1 MVTAQ
6 PPFRHLWVWILV
18 LAGLAVVAFWPRY
31 FGVFGTANWRLHV
44 HGISA
49 MAWMFLV
56 ALQAGLIHARKAA
69 AHRWVAMSSVVVVPI
84 FLVGG
89 LLAVQTQ
96 GDGEG
101 PFHQMFGPSLVAVDL
116 LTMGLFAF
124 LFAAGLATRSRPQL
138 HARYMVGTLLPL
150 IGPVGAR
157 LLVSYMPG
165 LTMRGLADMPR
176 FGPAFHIANG
186 GFVLL
191 LCAGLYA
198 RAPRHGLPFVLIGAV
213 ALVQS
218 VLFATL
224 LDVPAWAEVA
234 LAMSKLPTPL
244 FVAAGLALGTA
255 AVVIGWRRGLRSL
268 PHAAN

>member
-18 LAGLAVVAFWPRY
+18 LAALAVVAFWPRY

-96 GDGEG
+96 GNGEG

-150 IGPVGAR
+150 IGPVGAI
-157 LLVSYMPG
+157 LP
-165 LTMRGLADMPR
+165 PR
-176 FGPAFHIANG
+176 AS
-186 GFVLL
+186 
-191 LCAGLYA
+191 YA
-198 RAPRHGLPFVLIGAV
+198 RAEKLAELVRKRGGA
-213 ALVQS
+213 AIETYQ
-218 VLFATL
+218 ATL
-224 LDVPAWAEVA
+224 LDDPRGEV
-234 LAMSKLPTPL
+234 LDRSKPPE
-244 FVAAGLALGTA
+244 LGGP
-255 AVVIGWRRGLRSL
+255 I
-268 PHAAN
+268 